1 MKHPLRTLLVLAR
14 EQVKRLAYRLFSR
27 REIRS
32 TLIALCLTGFAPMA
46 FAAADLSDLNGATD
60 VVCLIEGYISG
71 PWLFGIGV
79 VLIILGAV
87 AIANSEGTIGKLL
100 STGLVGLGLA
110 SAAVPIAQNHLH
122 LVNSCA

>member
-1 MKHPLRTLLVLAR
+1 MKHPLRMLLVLAR
-14 EQVKRLAYRLFSR
+14 EQLQRLASRLVSR
-27 REIRS
+27 REIRR
-32 TLIALCLTGFAPMA
+32 TLIAFGLTGFAPMA
-46 FAAADLSDLNGATD
+46 FAAADLSDLSGETD
-60 VVCLIEGYISG
+60 IVCLIEGYISG

-100 STGLVGLGLA
+100 STFLFGLGLA

>member
-1 MKHPLRTLLVLAR
+1 MKQTILLPLLVIRKQLALFSR
-14 EQVKRLAYRLFSR
+14 RLFSR

-32 TLIALCLTGFAPMA
+32 TLIAAALTGFTPLA
-46 FAAADLSDLNGATD
+46 FAAADLSDLSGATD
-60 VVCLIEGYISG
+60 VICLIEGYISG

>member
-1 MKHPLRTLLVLAR
+1 MKQTLPMLLVLVRTQLGLLAR
-14 EQVKRLAYRLFSR
+14 QLFSR
-27 REIRS
+27 REIRT
-32 TLIALCLTGFAPMA
+32 TLIAAGLASFAPLA
-46 FAAADLSDLNGATD
+46 LAADLSDLSGATD
-60 VVCLIEGYISG
+60 VICLIEGYISG